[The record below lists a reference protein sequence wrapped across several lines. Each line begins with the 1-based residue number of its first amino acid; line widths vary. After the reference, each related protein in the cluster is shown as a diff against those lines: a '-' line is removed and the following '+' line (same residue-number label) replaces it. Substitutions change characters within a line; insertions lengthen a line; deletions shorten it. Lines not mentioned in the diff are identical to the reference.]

1 MKPHLQSYLL
11 WKQNLH
17 IVPDLTMTKWGAF
30 TNSSIQRQYNA
41 YRQALVD
48 YLPKKAPDDVLEA
61 MVLAGCRDEWAQ
73 SIYQAMRKQLL
84 DKPRSTKL
92 NNGEKHYDK

>member
-30 TNSSIQRQYNA
+30 NNSSIQRQYNA
-41 YRQALVD
+41 YRQALAD

-61 MVLAGCRDEWAQ
+61 MVDAGCRSEWAQ
-73 SIYQAMRKQLL
+73 SIYQDMRKQMM
-84 DKPRSTKL
+84 DKTRSTKL
-92 NNGEKHYDK
+92 TNGEKNHE